1 MKNLKSGESRSTAL
15 ARTLEREI
23 FRGTFP
29 PDSILPG
36 TREIAETFGVSQR
49 VVLCALDI
57 LEKKDLVL
65 RQERKRV
72 CVKAHAAHP
81 GAKELLFFAFGEEVG
96 LDSICQA
103 VNELILR
110 SGKDRKYDFFSRIVS
125 TGDTWDH
132 ARLDREL
139 ARLENLGFI
148 DCVLFY
154 CSLDEEGMRKCM
166 RLPCPV
172 IFLGEKPESN
182 RLPEGARM
190 ISPNSADLP
199 LTAAQYAVEACW
211 EELVFVYWENTSRH
225 RYERLAM
232 QRLNDF
238 VREKKLKCRYVPISG
253 KDRSEVRKNFREKC
267 PFLRKKLHKGTL
279 LAVHNIHCKEFEEG
293 ILMDPAAYPESGLL
307 TLDIPV
313 NPAKCRIMTV
323 ERDLRSFQKE
333 LLEMVDHISEKV
345 KGSLHR
351 VANYHFR
358 VQENGSQKI
367 IQKGE

>member
-1 MKNLKSGESRSTAL
+1 MKDLKSGESRSMTL

-36 TREIAETFGVSQR
+36 TREIARQFGVSQR

-182 RLPEGARM
+182 RLVEGARM

-199 LTAAQYAVEACW
+199 LTAAQYAVESGW
-211 EELVFVYWENTSRH
+211 KELIFVYWENTSRH

-232 QRLNDF
+232 QRLKDF
-238 VREKKLKCRYVPISG
+238 IEEKSLACRFIPISG
-253 KDRSEVRKNFREKC
+253 KDRNEVRHNFRKKI
-267 PFLRKKLHKGTL
+267 PHLRKLLHKGTL
-279 LAVHNIHCKEFEEG
+279 LAVHNIHCSEFEEG
-293 ILMDPAAYPESGLL
+293 LLIDPGRYPQSALL

-313 NPAKCRIMTV
+313 NPVQCRIMTV

-333 LLEMVDHISEKV
+333 LLEMVDHISEKI

-351 VANYHFR
+351 VADYHFR
-358 VQENGSQKI
+358 VQENKFQNI
-367 IQKGE
+367 LQKGD